1 MCAIFGLIDYGKVL
15 TPKHRMK
22 LLSVLSRECEVR
34 GTDATGFAYNSRGR
48 MIIYKRPYSA
58 HKMHLSLPRDANVIM
73 GHTRMTTQ
81 GNQQFNYNNHPFSG
95 YAGITFALAHNGV
108 IYNDNLIQS
117 QHKFHNTN
125 IETDSYVAVQ
135 LIEEQKKLSFD
146 SLKYMAE
153 QVRGSFMFTLL
164 DNDNNM
170 YFVRGDNPIAMYKF
184 NGFYVYASTHEILDS
199 AMHKLGLDE
208 FPYENIRIIGG
219 DIMKISADG
228 EIDKSFFEYYDDL
241 WDYYGARGFY
251 PLRNTANKE
260 NTTRH
265 NQVIDYARAMG
276 FDENEVELLIDY
288 GFDYDEIE
296 ELLYDPLTFADVISD
311 ILGYSEDD
319 ELCSAFCS

>member
-1 MCAIFGLIDYGKVL
+1 MNKETVGTIIELAVKAASEAII
-15 TPKHRMK
+15 M
-22 LLSVLSRECEVR
+22 LSDHKRER
-34 GTDATGFAYNSRGR
+34 
-48 MIIYKRPYSA
+48 KR
-58 HKMHLSLPRDANVIM
+58 
-73 GHTRMTTQ
+73 
-81 GNQQFNYNNHPFSG
+81 QQ
-95 YAGITFALAHNGV
+95 
-108 IYNDNLIQS
+108 
-117 QHKFHNTN
+117 
-125 IETDSYVAVQ
+125 IEDEIREKREQ
-135 LIEEQKKLSFD
+135 LN
-146 SLKYMAE
+146 
-153 QVRGSFMFTLL
+153 MFTLL
-164 DNDNNM
+164 DIDNNM

-251 PLRNTANKE
+251 SLRNTANKE

-288 GFDYDEIE
+288 GFDYTYNMFCNSAERGSQANVDKFTII
-296 ELLYDPLTFADVISD
+296 LNRLTQSYRTIR
-311 ILGYSEDD
+311 
-319 ELCSAFCS
+319 FCSLKTKKPLKKQAQITIRFAP